1 MAIACYRRPGAFLP
15 TASYGVKKTISLPQD
30 FDQDQKLKS
39 LTIQFLEDI
48 MCSPSL
54 LPAEYKAASQLLR
67 LITKE
72 EPENSKVDLSVLLAP
87 PTVRPTPRPFRKAVS
102 YSRHFYPFWLI
113 LSYNFLPQSSSKEN
127 IESLS
132 ALEIAE
138 QMTYLDHQIFVS
150 ICSE

>member
-1 MAIACYRRPGAFLP
+1 MTELSWF
-15 TASYGVKKTISLPQD
+15 QD

-72 EPENSKVDLSVLLAP
+72 EPENSKVDLSVLLSP
-87 PTVRPTPRPFRKAVS
+87 PS
-102 YSRHFYPFWLI
+102 
-113 LSYNFLPQSSSKEN
+113 
-127 IESLS
+127 
-132 ALEIAE
+132 
-138 QMTYLDHQIFVS
+138 VS
-150 ICSE
+150 IHVMLSVVESYAERPDRTRH